1 MSLNNVRHKVIQ
13 HKLQELFV
21 TKSFFDICILRDLL
35 KFVDME
41 LNETDNTMLRMF
53 HCVRW
58 EEMGPGGELEF
69 KQHLIGVLHSY
80 LGDYIR
86 DDADPVTAPHQLHR

>member
-1 MSLNNVRHKVIQ
+1 MSLNNVRRAVIQ

-21 TKSFFDICILRDLL
+21 TKGFFDICILKDLL

-69 KQHLIGVLHSY
+69 KQHLIDVLRRY
-80 LGDYIR
+80 LGNNVHA
-86 DDADPVTAPHQLHR
+86 DADLVTEPRLLQR